1 MQPVQPLA
9 MIGLNAHLAVM
20 IDWLAENWNFHMW
33 AVIAVLSAMASAL
46 FVLADRKRQKRTRLD
61 QVGFIPWTGL
71 SVLAMGITLICAVL
85 AVKVG

>member
-46 FVLADRKRQKRTRLD
+46 FVL
-61 QVGFIPWTGL
+61 VGNL
-71 SVLAMGITLICAVL
+71 SGSYLY
-85 AVKVG
+85 